1 MARTPAP
8 DTRERILDAVTPL
21 FYERGARAVGM
32 SEVVAAAGCG
42 RNLLYGQF
50 PSKDDLVAAY
60 LDRFRAARD
69 QAAADALRRAG
80 DDPAA
85 QLVALVEEVA
95 DRIREPYFRGC
106 PFRNH
111 LTDCTDHESAPARVA
126 RDHLAESRARI
137 DRLVEALGVTDPVG
151 LADRV
156 WLVLDGLYAEAARRE
171 GARTGTTAV
180 ALVRES
186 IERASTDRHGLPEE

>member
-1 MARTPAP
+1 
-8 DTRERILDAVTPL
+8 
-21 FYERGARAVGM
+21 M

-69 QAAADALRRAG
+69 QAADDALRRAG

-85 QLVALVEEVA
+85 QLVALVGEVA

-111 LTDCTDHESAPARVA
+111 LTEGTDHESAPARVA
-126 RDHLAESRARI
+126 LDYLTDGRARI
-137 DRLVEALGVTDPVG
+137 DRLAEALGVPDPVG

-156 WLVLDGLYAEAARRE
+156 WLVLDGLYAGAARRE
-171 GARTGTTAV
+171 GERSGVTAV
-180 ALVRES
+180 AMVRES
-186 IERASTDRHGLPEE
+186 IDRASADRREPV